1 MYCIKNNNN
10 MNIINVN
17 VYRNGDRDCTNN
29 GLSSKAD
36 DLPLVVL
43 EFGESSADAI
53 QKLKDEG
60 KDPNRYL
67 LLVRR
72 VLWNEPADYIKPL
85 TENRWVMMGGNFAY
99 TCDGRFRDLT
109 GSRCPLPIHD
119 RVETAEQMRIL
130 GD

>member
-1 MYCIKNNNN
+1 
-10 MNIINVN
+10 MNIISVSI
-17 VYRNGDRDCTNN
+17 YRNGDDDCTNH

-36 DLPLVVL
+36 RLPLVVL

-60 KDPNRYL
+60 KDPDRYL

-72 VLWNEPADYIKPL
+72 TLWGETADYIKPL
-85 TENRWVMMGGNFAY
+85 TEDRWVMMGGNFAY
-99 TCDGRFRDLT
+99 TSDSRFREFT

-119 RVETAEQMRIL
+119 RVESAEQMRELSI
-130 GD
+130 